1 MTAGINLLA
10 LAALAVACI
19 GILSSSIFLVLSLAG
34 AAKFHHEGE
43 EQRRFAEKQIT
54 MPAVSVLKPV
64 HGAEKRLKENIESFF
79 QQDYPEYEILFA
91 ADGKPMPRWKLCGK
105 LPR

>member
-34 AAKFHHEGE
+34 AAKFHRESE
-43 EQRRFAEKQIT
+43 EQGRFAEKRNKI
-54 MPAVSVLKPV
+54 PGVALLKPV
-64 HGAEKRLKENIESFF
+64 HGAEPRLEGNIESFF
-79 QQDYPEYEILFA
+79 QQDYPEYGILFA
-91 ADGKPMPRWKLCGK
+91 AGDENAAAL
-105 LPR
+105 